1 MDVLIWCFVFCLIF
15 FLFMDINFPTPA
27 DERSLAIPLTP
38 KQSARLGVIEI
49 SIAFC
54 ELLLK

>member
-1 MDVLIWCFVFCLIF
+1 MG
-15 FLFMDINFPTPA
+15 INFPTPA

-38 KQSARLGVIEI
+38 RQSARLGVMEI

-54 ELLLK
+54 ELPLK